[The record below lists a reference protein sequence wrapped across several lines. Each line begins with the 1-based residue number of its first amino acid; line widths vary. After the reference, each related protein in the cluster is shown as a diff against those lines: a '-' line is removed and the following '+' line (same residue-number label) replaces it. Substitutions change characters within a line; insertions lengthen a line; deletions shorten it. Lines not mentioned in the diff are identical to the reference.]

1 MQPRY
6 LNRREAAAAL
16 TAAGFPTAT
25 ATLEKLATVGGGPTY
40 RKYGRKVIYDRDD
53 LFAWAEARAR
63 RFASTSDQAE
73 AGA

>member
-1 MQPRY
+1 MQSRY

-40 RKYGRKVIYDRDD
+40 RKYGHKVVYDRDD
-53 LFAWAEARAR
+53 LLAWAETRAR
-63 RFASTSDQAE
+63 RVVSTSERAV
-73 AGA
+73 